1 VTVERELWDDAPTD
15 VRPASMRRITL
26 RLACEEMIG
35 GGRRR
40 VEHEGFDPGVPGLGV
55 CTRPDC
61 VEEWQVIHLRSGRLV
76 ADHLPSADAAADLAR
91 RLGCVADWTHPR
103 GRIRQ
108 DRDRLRQVLDLLAA
122 AAAMP
127 VPDGQRREEA

>member
-40 VEHEGFDPGVPGLGV
+40 VDHEGFDPGVPGLGV
-55 CTRPDC
+55 CTRLDSD
-61 VEEWQVIHLRSGRLV
+61 EEWQVIHLRSGRVV
-76 ADHLPSADAAADLAR
+76 ADHLPTYDAAADLAR
-91 RLGCVADWTHPR
+91 RLGSVADWTQPR

-108 DRDRLRQVLDLLAA
+108 GRERLRRVLALL

-127 VPDGQRREEA
+127 VPDGQRREEP